1 MSVSVTKAVHP
12 ADAEAT
18 PPWVAKFFAGLLVTG
33 SVKEAV
39 WEAGI
44 DFDTV
49 WAWREKYPVF
59 AQYWDRALRVHRRVM
74 DGEDFLYA
82 VAAEGEMFQ

>member
-1 MSVSVTKAVHP
+1 MSVTKTAHRRN
-12 ADAEAT
+12 ADET
-18 PPWVAKFFAGLLVTG
+18 PRWMSKFFAGLLVTG

-39 WEAGI
+39 REARI

-49 WAWREKYPVF
+49 WAWREMYPVF
-59 AQYWDRALRVHRRVM
+59 AAYWDRALRVHRRVM
-74 DGEDFLYA
+74 DGEDFFEA